1 MTTSRRGFLRL
12 AGLGALAAG
21 LATPL
26 QGCSSVLPAPDTSA
40 PGFGTSATG
49 TVRVWCRAA
58 TQDGLTGLVER
69 FNASQDRLVVELT
82 PIPDVQYVTKLA
94 TAIRARDVPDL
105 VDIDD
110 INSLLFVF
118 RDAFTDLTDL
128 IAQLDFADRL
138 SPGHLALGTVDGRR
152 YAVPYLAD
160 NSALFCNT
168 RLFER
173 AGLDVDEATTD
184 LDSLLD
190 AARRIT
196 ALGGDVRGWTFTG
209 NQYGV
214 LGFVVQPHIWA
225 ADTDL
230 IKGEVGAQSGNVLGN
245 DAVART
251 LEFYRA
257 LWVDGLVP
265 PENFADDASRWGS
278 DFRAGRIGMFPSNYS
293 TATSDADPD
302 LVAATTVRLLPGP
315 GGGRAFFDGGDN
327 MCIPRGATN
336 ASGAWEFVRFALD
349 VAQQAALP
357 EGGFTPVRGDV
368 ATPEFAARYPLVLPP
383 LLQQQEGYAPK
394 TLSYNEIYNQPDGP
408 WLTMFRR
415 AVFDGEIEA
424 AMAEAQEGY
433 DRILGQARS

>member
-21 LATPL
+21 LPA
-26 QGCSSVLPAPDTSA
+26 CSSVLPAPDTTA

-49 TVRVWCRAA
+49 VVRVWCRAA

-138 SPGHLALGTVDGRR
+138 SPGHLALGTVGDRHF
-152 YAVPYLAD
+152 AVPYLAD

-168 RLFER
+168 RLFEQ
-173 AGLDVDEATTD
+173 AGLDVDAATTD

-196 ALGGDVRGWTFTG
+196 ALGGDVRGWTFPGNSTG
-209 NQYGV
+209 A
-214 LGFVVQPHIWA
+214 LAFVVQPHVWA

-230 IKGEVGAQSGNVLGN
+230 LKGEVGAQSGNVVGN
-245 DAVART
+245 EAVGRM

-265 PENFADDASRWGS
+265 PENFADDASRWGA
-278 DFRAGRIGMFPSNYS
+278 DFRAGRIGMMPTNYS
-293 TATSDADPD
+293 TVTSDADPA

-315 GGGRAFFDGGDN
+315 DGGRAFFDGGDN

-349 VAQQAALP
+349 VPQQSALP
-357 EGGFTPVRGDV
+357 EGGFTPVRADV
-368 ATPEFAARYPLVLPP
+368 ATPEFAAQYPLVLPP
-383 LLQQQEGYAPK
+383 LLQQHEGYAPK

-408 WLTMFRR
+408 WLTMLRR
-415 AVFDGEIEA
+415 AIFAGEIEA

-433 DRILGQARS
+433 DRILGQARA

>member
-12 AGLGALAAG
+12 AGLGALATA
-21 LATPL
+21 LPA
-26 QGCSSVLPAPDTSA
+26 CSSVLPAPDTTA

-58 TQDGLTGLVER
+58 TQDGLTAVVER
-69 FNASQDRLVVELT
+69 FNASQDRLLVELT

-128 IAQLDFADRL
+128 IAGLDYADRL
-138 SPGHLALGTVDGRR
+138 SPGHLALATVGGRR
-152 YAVPYLAD
+152 YGVPYLAD

-168 RLFER
+168 RLFEQ

-196 ALGGDVRGWTFTG
+196 ALGGDVRGWTFPGNATG
-209 NQYGV
+209 A
-214 LGFVVQPHIWA
+214 LGFVVQPHVWA

-230 IKGEVGAQSGNVLGN
+230 IRGEVGAQAGNVVGN
-245 DAVART
+245 DAVARM

-278 DFRAGRIGMFPSNYS
+278 DYRAGRIGMFPSNYS
-293 TATSDADPD
+293 TVTSDADPA

-315 GGGRAFFDGGDN
+315 DGGRAFFDGGDN

-349 VAQQAALP
+349 LPQQSALP
-357 EGGFTPVRGDV
+357 EGGFTPVRTDV
-368 ATPEFAARYPLVLPP
+368 ATPEFTAQYPLVLPP
-383 LLQQQEGYAPK
+383 LLQQEEGYAPK

-408 WLTMFRR
+408 WLTMLRR

-424 AMAEAQEGY
+424 AMAEAQQSY
-433 DRILGQARS
+433 DRILGQGQA

>member
-12 AGLGALAAG
+12 AGLGALATA
-21 LATPL
+21 LPA
-26 QGCSSVLPAPDTSA
+26 CSSVLPAPDTSA

-49 TVRVWCRAA
+49 TVHVWCRAA

-128 IAQLDFADRL
+128 VAQLDFADRL
-138 SPGHLALGTVDGRR
+138 SPGHLTLGTVGDRR
-152 YAVPYLAD
+152 FAVPYLAD

-168 RLFER
+168 RLFEQ

-184 LDSLLD
+184 LGSLLD
-190 AARRIT
+190 AVRRIT
-196 ALGGDVRGWTFTG
+196 ALGGDVRGWTFPGNATG
-209 NQYGV
+209 A
-214 LGFVVQPHIWA
+214 LGFVVQPHVWA

-245 DAVART
+245 EAVARM

-278 DFRAGRIGMFPSNYS
+278 DFRAGRIGMMPTNYS
-293 TATSDADPD
+293 TATSDADPSLLAD
-302 LVAATTVRLLPGP
+302 TTVRLLPGP
-315 GGGRAFFDGGDN
+315 AGGRAFFDGGDN

-349 VAQQAALP
+349 LPQQSALP
-357 EGGFTPVRGDV
+357 EGGYTPVRSDV

-408 WLTMFRR
+408 WLTMLRR

-433 DRILGQARS
+433 DRILGQARA

>member
-21 LATPL
+21 LPA
-26 QGCSSVLPAPDTSA
+26 CSSVLPAPDTSA
-40 PGFGTSATG
+40 SGFGSTATG
-49 TVRVWCRAA
+49 LVRVWCRAN
-58 TQDGLTGLVER
+58 TQEGLTALVES
-69 FNASQDRLVVELT
+69 FNASQDRLTVELT

-110 INSLLFVF
+110 INSLLFVY

-128 IAQLDFADRL
+128 IAELDYADRL
-138 SPGHLALGTVDGRR
+138 SPGHLALATVEGRR

-196 ALGGDVRGWTFTG
+196 ALGDDVRGWTFPGNATG
-209 NQYGV
+209 A
-214 LGFVVQPHIWA
+214 LGFVVQPHVWA

-230 IKGEVGAQSGNVLGN
+230 IHGEVGTQTGNVLGN
-245 DAVART
+245 EAVARM

-278 DFRAGRIGMFPSNYS
+278 DYQAGRIGMIPSNYS
-293 TATSDADPD
+293 TVTSDADPE

-315 GGGRAFFDGGDN
+315 DGGRAFFDGGDN
-327 MCIPRGATN
+327 MCIPRGAAN
-336 ASGAWEFVRFALD
+336 ASGAWEFVKFALD
-349 VAQQAALP
+349 LPQQAALP
-357 EGGFTPVRGDV
+357 EGGYTPVRSDV
-368 ATPEFAARYPLVLPP
+368 ATPEFAARNPLVLPP
-383 LLQQQEGYAPK
+383 LLNQHEGYAPQ
-394 TLSYNEIYNQPDGP
+394 TLPYNQIYNQPDGP
-408 WLTMFRR
+408 WLTMIRR

-424 AMAEAQEGY
+424 AMAEAQVGY
-433 DRILGQARS
+433 DRILRQAQA

>member
-12 AGLGALAAG
+12 AGLGALATA
-21 LATPL
+21 LPA
-26 QGCSSVLPAPDTSA
+26 CSSVLPEPDTTA

-58 TQDGLTGLVER
+58 TQAGLTDLVER

-128 IAQLDFADRL
+128 IAQLDYADRL
-138 SPGHLALGTVDGRR
+138 SPGHLALATVGERR
-152 YAVPYLAD
+152 FAVPYLAD

-184 LDSLLD
+184 LDALLD

-196 ALGGDVRGWTFTG
+196 ALGGDVRGWSFPG
-209 NQYGV
+209 NAQGA
-214 LGFVVQPHIWA
+214 LGFVVQPHVWG

-230 IKGEVGAQSGNVLGN
+230 ITGEVGAQTGNVLGN
-245 DAVART
+245 EAVARM

-265 PENFADDASRWGS
+265 PENFADDASRWGA
-278 DFRAGRIGMFPSNYS
+278 DYRAGRIGTFPSNYS
-293 TATSDADPD
+293 TVTSDADPD

-315 GGGRAFFDGGDN
+315 DGGRAFFDGGDN
-327 MCIPRGATN
+327 MCIPRGAAN

-349 VAQQAALP
+349 LAQQSALP
-357 EGGFTPVRGDV
+357 EGGYTPVRSDV

-383 LLQQQEGYAPK
+383 LLEQHEGYAPR
-394 TLSYNEIYNQPDGP
+394 TLPYNEIFNQPHGP

-424 AMAEAQEGY
+424 AMAEAQDGF
-433 DRILGQARS
+433 DRILGQASA

>member
-12 AGLGALAAG
+12 AGLGAF
-21 LATPL
+21 ATALPA
-26 QGCSSVLPAPDTSA
+26 CSSVLPAPDTTA
-40 PGFGTSATG
+40 PGFGTTATG
-49 TVRVWCRAA
+49 AVRVWCRAA
-58 TQDGLTGLVER
+58 TQTGLTGLVER

-118 RDAFTDLTDL
+118 RDAFSDLTDL
-128 IAQLDFADRL
+128 IAGLDYADRL
-138 SPGHLALGTVDGRR
+138 SPGHLALATVDGRR
-152 YAVPYLAD
+152 YGVPYLAD

-168 RLFER
+168 RLFEQ

-196 ALGGDVRGWTFTG
+196 ALGGDVRGWTFPGNATG
-209 NQYGV
+209 A
-214 LGFVVQPHIWA
+214 LGFVVQPHVWA

-230 IKGEVGAQSGNVLGN
+230 IRGEVGAQTGNVVGN
-245 DAVART
+245 EAVGRM

-278 DFRAGRIGMFPSNYS
+278 DYQAGRIGMFPSNYS
-293 TATSDADPD
+293 VTTSDADPA
-302 LVAATTVRLLPGP
+302 LVAATTVRLLPGHA
-315 GGGRAFFDGGDN
+315 GGRAFFDGGDN

-336 ASGAWEFVRFALD
+336 ASGAWEFVMFALD
-349 VAQQAALP
+349 LAQQSVLP
-357 EGGFTPVRGDV
+357 EGGFTPVRSDV
-368 ATPEFAARYPLVLPP
+368 ATAEFAAKYPLVLPP
-383 LLQQQEGYAPK
+383 LLAQEEGYAPR

-408 WLTMFRR
+408 WLTMLRR

-433 DRILGQARS
+433 DRILGQARA

>member
-1 MTTSRRGFLRL
+1 LTSPTTSRRGFLRL

-21 LATPL
+21 LPA
-26 QGCSSVLPAPDTSA
+26 CSSVLPAPDTTA

-49 TVRVWCRAA
+49 TVRVWCRAN
-58 TQDGLTGLVER
+58 TQTGLTALVEA
-69 FNASQDRLVVELT
+69 FNASQDRLTVELT

-94 TAIRARDVPDL
+94 TVIRARDVPDL

-138 SPGHLALGTVDGRR
+138 SPGHLALGTVGDRR

-168 RLFER
+168 RLFEQ

-184 LDSLLD
+184 LGSLLD

-196 ALGGDVRGWTFTG
+196 ALGGGVRGWTFPG
-209 NQYGV
+209 NAQGT
-214 LGFVVQPHIWA
+214 LGFVVQPHVWA

-230 IKGEVGAQSGNVLGN
+230 IKGDVGAQSGNVAGN
-245 DAVART
+245 EAVARM

-257 LWVDGLVP
+257 LWVDGLAP

-278 DFRAGRIGMFPSNYS
+278 DYLAGRIGMMPTNYS
-293 TATSDADPD
+293 TITTDADPAI
-302 LVAATTVRLLPGP
+302 VAATTVRLLPGHA
-315 GGGRAFFDGGDN
+315 GGRAFFDGGDN

-349 VAQQAALP
+349 LPQQSVLP
-357 EGGFTPVRGDV
+357 DGGYTPVRSDV
-368 ATPEFAARYPLVLPP
+368 ATPEFAAKYPLVLPS
-383 LLQQQEGYAPK
+383 LQAQDEGYAPK

-433 DRILGQARS
+433 DRILGQARA

>member
-21 LATPL
+21 LPA
-26 QGCSSVLPAPDTSA
+26 CSSVLPAPDTTA

-58 TQDGLTGLVER
+58 TQDGLTSLVDR

-94 TAIRARDVPDL
+94 TVIRARDVPDL

-110 INSLLFVF
+110 INSLLFVY

-128 IAQLDFADRL
+128 IADLGYADRL
-138 SPGHLALGTVDGRR
+138 SPGHLALATVEGRQ

-160 NSALFCNT
+160 CSVLFCNT

-173 AGLDVDEATTD
+173 AGVDVDEATTD
-184 LDSLLD
+184 LDALRD

-196 ALGGDVRGWTFTG
+196 ALGGDVRGWTFPG
-209 NQYGV
+209 NDQGT
-214 LGFVVQPHIWA
+214 LGFVVQPHVWA

-230 IKGEVGAQSGNVLGN
+230 LRGEVGAQRGNVVGN
-245 DAVART
+245 EAVART

-265 PENFADDASRWGS
+265 PDAFADDGSRWGA
-278 DFRAGRIGMFPSNYS
+278 DYQAGRIGMIPYNYS
-293 TATSDADPD
+293 TVVLDSDPEIVADT
-302 LVAATTVRLLPGP
+302 AVRLLPGP
-315 GGGRAFFDGGDN
+315 DGGRAFFDGGDN
-327 MCIPRGATN
+327 MCIPRGAAN
-336 ASGAWEFVRFALD
+336 ASGAWEFVKFALD
-349 VAQQAALP
+349 LPQQSALP
-357 EGGFTPVRGDV
+357 EGGFTPVRSDV

-383 LLQQQEGYAPK
+383 LQAQDEGYAPQ
-394 TLSYNEIYNQPDGP
+394 TLAYNEIYNQPDGP
-408 WLTMFRR
+408 WLAMFRR

-424 AMAEAQEGY
+424 AMAEAQTGY
-433 DRILGQARS
+433 DRILRQAQA

>member
-21 LATPL
+21 LPA
-26 QGCSSVLPAPDTSA
+26 CSSVLPAPDTTA

-49 TVRVWCRAA
+49 VVRVWCRAA

-138 SPGHLALGTVDGRR
+138 SPGHLALGTVGDRR

-168 RLFER
+168 RLFEQ
-173 AGLDVDEATTD
+173 AGLDVDAATTD

-196 ALGGDVRGWTFTG
+196 ALGGDVRGWTFPGNSTG
-209 NQYGV
+209 A
-214 LGFVVQPHIWA
+214 LGFVVQPHVWA

-230 IKGEVGAQSGNVLGN
+230 LEGEVGAQSGNVVGN
-245 DAVART
+245 DAVGRM

-265 PENFADDASRWGS
+265 PENFADDASRWGA
-278 DFRAGRIGMFPSNYS
+278 DFRAGRIGMMPTNYS
-293 TATSDADPD
+293 TVTSDADPA

-315 GGGRAFFDGGDN
+315 DGGRAFFDGGDN

-349 VAQQAALP
+349 VPQQSALP
-357 EGGFTPVRGDV
+357 EGGFTPVRADV
-368 ATPEFAARYPLVLPP
+368 ATPEFAVQYPLVLPP
-383 LLQQQEGYAPK
+383 LLQQHEGYAPK

-408 WLTMFRR
+408 WLTMLRR
-415 AVFDGEIEA
+415 AIFAGEIEA

-433 DRILGQARS
+433 DRILGQARA

>member
-12 AGLGALAAG
+12 AGLGTLAAG
-21 LATPL
+21 LPA
-26 QGCSSVLPAPDTSA
+26 CSSVLPAPDTRA

-49 TVRVWCRAA
+49 TVQVWCRAN
-58 TQDGLTGLVER
+58 TQTGLTAVVEA
-69 FNASQDRLVVELT
+69 FNASQDRLTVELT

-128 IAQLDFADRL
+128 IDDLDYADRL
-138 SPGHLALGTVDGRR
+138 SPGHLGLATVDGRR

-160 NSALFCNT
+160 ASALFCNT

-173 AGLDVDEATTD
+173 AGLDVDEATAD
-184 LDSLLD
+184 LDSLRD

-196 ALGGDVRGWTFTG
+196 ALGGDVRGWTFPG
-209 NQYGV
+209 NAQGA
-214 LGFVVQPHIWA
+214 LGFVVQPHVWA

-230 IKGEVGAQSGNVLGN
+230 IRGEVGAQSGNVAGN
-245 DAVART
+245 EAVARM

-278 DFRAGRIGMFPSNYS
+278 DYLAGRIGMMPSNYS
-293 TATSDADPD
+293 TITTDADPAM
-302 LVAATTVRLLPGP
+302 VAATTVRLLPGP
-315 GGGRAFFDGGDN
+315 DGGRAFFDGGDN
-327 MCIPRGATN
+327 MCIPRGAAN

-349 VAQQAALP
+349 LPQQSVLP
-357 EGGFTPVRGDV
+357 DGGYTPVRSDV
-368 ATPEFAARYPLVLPP
+368 ATPAFAAAHPLVLPP
-383 LLQQQEGYAPK
+383 LLAQEEGYAPT

-408 WLTMFRR
+408 WLSMFRR

-433 DRILGQARS
+433 DRILGQARA